1 MCSHMGLF
9 THFILEG
16 FSCLHRLL
24 KLTTLRHSWT
34 SGTISI
40 IFPTFLSQATYST
53 SLQWREKGVQRLAI
67 SPGHTEL
74 LPELERSHS
83 TLFREEPRSVAKR
96 GSIPLLHQLPLS
108 PTHFTF
114 RKQLCNNPG
123 TFSFLIKGI
132 HSLRYWFRIFSP
144 SLLHRASLVST
155 RRD

>member
-1 MCSHMGLF
+1 MRTPRLS

-24 KLTTLRHSWT
+24 KLTTLRPSWT
-34 SGTISI
+34 SGTIII
-40 IFPTFLSQATYST
+40 IFPAFPSQATYST

-74 LPELERSHS
+74 LLELEGSHS

-96 GSIPLLHQLPLS
+96 GSTPLLHQIPLS

-114 RKQLCNNPG
+114 RKQLCDNPG
-123 TFSFLIKGI
+123 TFSFLIKGT
-132 HSLRYWFRIFSP
+132 HSLRHWFRIFP
-144 SLLHRASLVST
+144 PPLLHRASLVST